1 MSTLTVMLE
10 KLVSDG
16 GCERESVRG
25 GGCVQYTILAFVKST
40 VTTCV
45 LLCRCVDACLWLLYN
60 DIHGPCN
67 GIHLLS
73 HHIEEVM
80 IKSDQWNSKVMGF
93 RVSVHS
99 ELIQHATNTR

>member
-1 MSTLTVMLE
+1 MME
-10 KLVSDG
+10 EG
-16 GCERESVRG
+16 GGECEG
-25 GGCVQYTILAFVKST
+25 GGCVQYIILAFVKST

-80 IKSDQWNSKVMGF
+80 IKSTNGIQRSWVLE
-93 RVSVHS
+93 SVYIPS
-99 ELIQHATNTR
+99 